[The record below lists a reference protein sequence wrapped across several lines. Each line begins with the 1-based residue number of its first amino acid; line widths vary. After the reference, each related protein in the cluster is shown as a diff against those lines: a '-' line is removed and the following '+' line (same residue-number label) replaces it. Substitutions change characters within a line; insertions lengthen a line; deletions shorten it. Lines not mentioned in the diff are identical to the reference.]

1 MEGASHCHLLV
12 MESGV
17 GPKSLVPAATRC
29 CPASLQ
35 GPMAVAERSTRGA
48 APLCRGAGRASLCAG
63 GLVAFHLEFGGSDR
77 STWSTELTQLFS
89 EFSSAYFYS
98 LVYPL
103 VKHTKNME
111 NPHF

>member
-1 MEGASHCHLLV
+1 MEGASRCHLLV

-48 APLCRGAGRASLCAG
+48 APVCRGAGRGSLCAG

-77 STWSTELTQLFS
+77 STWATLFQEKLRRSTGLTLVLPVFFS
-89 EFSSAYFYS
+89 IF
-98 LVYPL
+98 P
-103 VKHTKNME
+103 
-111 NPHF
+111 